1 MQKQLLLNLPD
12 IDTLRRLSQSLAMLD
27 ALMSPDWEYKYYSFN
42 SKWNEGEEMA
52 SMRNGS
58 GDDYFILFNSHGAII
73 KGFAHESAMTPF
85 TNQPSEVWRGVLD
98 SVPDEFQDFLSEPA
112 FSMEA
117 TTFCTWRRY
126 SDSSWQVGDITYP
139 NDENDPDGSEYLL
152 QILFGDPS
160 IYQKFAAEYYEKEIP
175 LSAIQHIYEHRF
187 LTDDIISDLNSEVS
201 KLDLQNEIE
210 EIGIAQNLLE

>member
-1 MQKQLLLNLPD
+1 MKKQLLLSLPD
-12 IDTLRRLSQSLAMLD
+12 IDTLRRLSQSLAMLE
-27 ALMSPDWEYKYYSFN
+27 AIMSLDWEYKYYSFN

-58 GDDYFILFNSHGAII
+58 GDDYFILFNSHGAIV

-152 QILFGDPS
+152 QILLGDPS
-160 IYQKFAAEYYEKEIP
+160 TYQEFGAEYYEKEIP